1 MWQKRNFVWACT
13 TMEQIV
19 ICFAN
24 GTEICKFKANYSEI
38 VPTPF
43 SLGNISKDWSADNMK
58 KQGLM
63 DMSMILV

>member
-1 MWQKRNFVWACT
+1 
-13 TMEQIV
+13 MEQIV
-19 ICFAN
+19 ICFAI

-43 SLGNISKDWSADNMK
+43 CLGNISKAWSADNMK